1 MSTRKSLSPVYHF
14 GKSFFEILLDFIY
27 PPTCIQ
33 CHRRLDH
40 SGFLCDECE
49 DAILRLMRPAFQ
61 KGRHDFHHLE
71 GEILFD
77 EAITFWDYTPDI
89 EQLIFQVKYQRKKK
103 LGLFLG
109 QQLGKAFISAY
120 GDWERSVIIPV
131 PLHKVRHRERGY
143 NQSEILCRGISECVK
158 VPIYYD
164 GLIRNRHTSTQT
176 RLSAKERQENVKD
189 AFEVN
194 PSFGIQG
201 KVIVLV
207 DDVITTGATVN
218 NCAACLKKAGARKVI
233 GIALARPQ
241 LE

>member
-1 MSTRKSLSPVYHF
+1 MN
-14 GKSFFEILLDFIY
+14 
-27 PPTCIQ
+27 
-33 CHRRLDH
+33 
-40 SGFLCDECE
+40 
-49 DAILRLMRPAFQ
+49 PAFQ
-61 KGRHDFHHLE
+61 KGRHDFYHLE

-77 EAITFWDYTPDI
+77 EVITFWDYTPEI

-109 QQLGKAFISAY
+109 QQLGKAFQTAY
-120 GDWERSVIIPV
+120 ENWKQCIVMPV
-131 PLHKVRHRERGY
+131 PLHRIRHRERGY
-143 NQSEILCRGISECVK
+143 NQSDILCQGINDCVN

-176 RLSAKERQENVKD
+176 RLSAKERQDNVKN

-194 PSFGIQG
+194 PSYSFQG
-201 KVIVLV
+201 KDIVLV

-218 NCAACLKKAGARKVI
+218 NCAACLKEAGARKVI

-241 LE
+241 LD